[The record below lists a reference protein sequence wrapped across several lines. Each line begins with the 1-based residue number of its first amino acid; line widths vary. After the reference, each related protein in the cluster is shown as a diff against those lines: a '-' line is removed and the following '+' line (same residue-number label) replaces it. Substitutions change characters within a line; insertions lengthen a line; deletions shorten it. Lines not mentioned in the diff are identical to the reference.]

1 MTLTIAA
8 PHWRAALSVLA
19 SLSLLSV
26 LMFCPGPG
34 RADEDSEAAL
44 RRLQDLSL
52 AVEALARKVN
62 PAVVEI
68 MVSGYGVSVDR
79 KAASG
84 RIAKKVAGGSG
95 VLLDSEGY
103 IVTNAHVI
111 EGAEDIL
118 VRLTPP
124 GMKSPGQGSILG
136 SSGDMLPAT
145 LLGQDAE
152 TDLAV
157 LKIDASGLPYL
168 ELADIAEL
176 RQGGLVFAFGSPLG
190 LENSVSMGVVS
201 SVARQLAPE
210 APMIYI
216 QTDAAINPGNSGGP
230 LVDIYGRVVG
240 INTMIFSQSGGNEG
254 IGFAA
259 PSHIVETVYGNIRER
274 GRVRR
279 GFIGTSA
286 QTITPL
292 MARGLGLP
300 VDEGVILSD
309 VSPGSP
315 AAEAGLL
322 VGDIVTR
329 LDGRLMENGRQLDV
343 NLYFKEIGG
352 TVNVGYL
359 RDGEARETSV
369 KVIERPETVSPLGE
383 LPDLQTNLISG
394 LGIVAVT
401 LTEDLARRL
410 KGLRGESGVV
420 VAALAGAL
428 GNAATPLRSGDV
440 IYAVNGARVGSIESL
455 RAFVDGTVAGQPLV
469 LQVERQGR
477 LIFMVMLKG

>member
-1 MTLTIAA
+1 MTIIGVTRRLSA
-8 PHWRAALSVLA
+8 PTFLA
-19 SLSLLSV
+19 SFGVVMILL
-26 LMFCPGPG
+26 LYPGDG
-34 RADEDSEAAL
+34 RGDEESEAAL
-44 RRLQDLSL
+44 RRMQDLSL

-68 MVSGYGVSVDR
+68 MVSGYDVSVDR
-79 KAASG
+79 KVASG
-84 RIAKKVAGGSG
+84 RISKKVAGGSG
-95 VLLDSEGY
+95 VLLDAEGY

-118 VRLTPP
+118 VRLTPADTRA
-124 GMKSPGQGSILG
+124 PGQGSILG
-136 SSGDMLPAT
+136 SSGDILPAT

-176 RQGGLVFAFGSPLG
+176 RQGRLVFAFGSPLG

-230 LVDIYGRVVG
+230 LVDIHGRVVG

-259 PSHIVETVYGNIRER
+259 PSHIVGTVYSNIRES

-292 MARGLGLP
+292 LALGLGLP

-352 TVNVGYL
+352 TVQVGYL
-359 RDGEARETSV
+359 RGGEAHQTSV
-369 KVIERPETVSPLGE
+369 KVIERPEAASPIDE
-383 LPDLQTNLISG
+383 LPNLQTNLISG

-401 LTEDLARRL
+401 LTADLARRL

-420 VAALAGAL
+420 VVALAGSL
-428 GNAATPLRSGDV
+428 GNASTPLRSGDV
-440 IYAVNGARVGSIESL
+440 IYAVNGTRVSSIESL
-455 RAFVDGTVAGQPLV
+455 RAFVEGTTVGQPLV
-469 LQVERQGR
+469 LQAERQGR
-477 LIFMVMLKG
+477 LFFMVTLKG